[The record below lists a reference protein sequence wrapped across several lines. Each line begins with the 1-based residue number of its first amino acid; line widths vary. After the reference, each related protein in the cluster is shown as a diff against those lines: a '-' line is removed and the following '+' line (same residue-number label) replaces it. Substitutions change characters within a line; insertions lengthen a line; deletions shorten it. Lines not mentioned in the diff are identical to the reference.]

1 MKRSKINQFIIFIS
15 MLIHLIYV
23 VLNILIIFNDFFDV
37 SLQHQIFHLLL
48 WITIGVQVYK
58 YTLQWVLQDKEKAES
73 VFMEN
78 IQKLTSLSK
87 LPETLLR
94 QYIMPQLIDAITL
107 KNIQHT
113 VAFFIALN
121 LGISYLSLF
130 LTNKAVRSISLHLLY
145 GLYYHYNK
153 NQQPYQFWIQ
163 RIKKIISEK
172 YDALISKIQ
181 KQKV

>member
-1 MKRSKINQFIIFIS
+1 

-23 VLNILIIFNDFFDV
+23 VLNVLILFNDFCDV
-37 SLQHQIFHLLL
+37 SLQNQIFNLLL
-48 WITIGVQVYK
+48 LVTIGVQVYK
-58 YTLQWVLQDKEKAES
+58 YALQWILQDKEKAES
-73 VFMEN
+73 VFMKN
-78 IQKLTSLSK
+78 VQKLTSFSK

-130 LTNKAVRSISLHLLY
+130 LTNKAVRSISLHLMY
-145 GLYYHYNK
+145 GVYYHYNK
-153 NQQPYQFWIQ
+153 NQQPYQFWMQ
-163 RIKKIISEK
+163 RVKKIISEK
-172 YDALISKIQ
+172 FDALTSKIQ